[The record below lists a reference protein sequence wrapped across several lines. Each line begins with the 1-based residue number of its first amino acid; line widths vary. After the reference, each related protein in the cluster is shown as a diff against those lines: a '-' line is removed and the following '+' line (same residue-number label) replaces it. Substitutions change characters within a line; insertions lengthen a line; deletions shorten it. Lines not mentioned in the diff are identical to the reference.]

1 MTRLTIATR
10 ESLLALWQA
19 QHVQQALGRAHP
31 ELQTELLP
39 MTTTGDQLLDL
50 SLATA
55 GGKGLFLKELERA
68 LLDKRAHLA
77 VHSMKD
83 VPGELPPGLCISAV
97 LKRADPF
104 DAFVCNTCTRLE
116 QLPVGARVGTSS
128 LRRQAQLRA
137 QRGDLQVLPLRGNL
151 QTRLKKLDDGE
162 YEAIILAAAG
172 LQRLGLQARIA
183 GLMST
188 QFALPAVG
196 QGIIGVECR
205 EDDTDTRTLLS
216 AIEDAPTRACL
227 NAERAFG
234 AALEASCHSPVAA
247 FAQYQPHADGPDTLS
262 LRGMVA
268 HPMGTQ
274 VLSGETFA
282 PVKDAAEAGRELAEA
297 LLAQGAGELLAAAG
311 TDGNDAG

>member
-19 QHVQQALGRAHP
+19 QHVQGELRRVHP
-31 ELQTELLP
+31 GLHTELLP

-68 LLDKRAHLA
+68 LLDERAHIA

-97 LKRADPF
+97 LERADPY
-104 DAFVCNTCTRLE
+104 DAFVSNTCTALQ
-116 QLPVGARVGTSS
+116 QLPPGARVGTSS

-137 QRGDLQVLPLRGNL
+137 QRDDLEVLPLRGNL
-151 QTRLKKLDDGE
+151 QTRLKKLDDGH
-162 YEAIILAAAG
+162 YDAIILAAAG
-172 LQRLGLQARIA
+172 LKRLGLQARIA
-183 GLMST
+183 ALMPA

-196 QGIIGVECR
+196 QGVIGVECR
-205 EDDTDTRTLLS
+205 EDDQATRALLS
-216 AIEDAPTRACL
+216 AIEHPPTRACL
-227 NAERAFG
+227 DAERAFG

-247 FAQYQPHADGPDTLS
+247 FAQYEDGDDGPATLT

-268 HPMGTQ
+268 HPMGTR
-274 VLSGETFA
+274 VLSGETSA
-282 PVKDAAEAGRELAEA
+282 PVEQATDAGRELAQT
-297 LLAQGAGELLAAAG
+297 LLDQGAGDLLAAAHS
-311 TDGNDAG
+311 DGNDAG